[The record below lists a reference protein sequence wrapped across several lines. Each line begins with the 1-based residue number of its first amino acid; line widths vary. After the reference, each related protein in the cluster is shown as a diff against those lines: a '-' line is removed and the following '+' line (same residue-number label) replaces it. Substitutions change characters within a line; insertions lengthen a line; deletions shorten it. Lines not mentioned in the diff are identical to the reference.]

1 MIKHITL
8 ALVLTLSAIAGQA
21 LAETLT
27 EAEYVAIFSGNDV
40 NQQKQAI
47 DSLVLAG
54 LSDPKVFDTLHA
66 KFQASL
72 PLAVNS
78 SSIDYSAWLLKGL
91 AYSGDEKYLQT
102 FNEII
107 ADDYPGK
114 LKKYAK
120 KSISTLKQYKSW
132 APILSGKSQYD
143 ASQTQE
149 SNVIANALRSDEL
162 ELKRYAAKRMINH
175 SLHAP
180 YLLSVLDSELK
191 EPRLLKH
198 EKLAIN
204 TYAYMAKALASSGD
218 PEYKPTLEHIAAHS
232 SEKKLQKYAKK
243 YLKTYY

>member
-8 ALVLTLSAIAGQA
+8 ALVLTLSSVAGQA
-21 LAETLT
+21 LAETFT
-27 EAEYVAIFSGNDV
+27 EAEYVAIFNGDDINK
-40 NQQKQAI
+40 QKQAI

-66 KFQASL
+66 KFKASL
-72 PLAVNS
+72 PQAVNNA
-78 SSIDYSAWLLKGL
+78 SIDYSAWLLKGL
-91 AYSGDEKYLQT
+91 AYSGDEKYQQT

-107 ADDYPGK
+107 AGDYPGK

-120 KSISTLKQYKSW
+120 KSIPTLKQYKSW
-132 APILSGKSQYD
+132 TPILSDKSQYA
-143 ASQTQE
+143 ASETRE
-149 SNVIANALRSDEL
+149 VNVIANALRSDEL

-175 SLHAP
+175 SLYAP
-180 YLLSVLDSELK
+180 HLLSILDSELK

-198 EKLAIN
+198 EKLSIN
-204 TYAYMAKALASSGD
+204 TYAYMAKALASSGN
-218 PEYKPTLEHIAAHS
+218 PEYKVTLEHIAAHS

>member
-1 MIKHITL
+1 MLKTIALT
-8 ALVLTLSAIAGQA
+8 LVLAASSLSGQA
-21 LAETLT
+21 LAQALT
-27 EAEYVAIFSGNDV
+27 EAEYVAIFSGDDV
-40 NQQKQAI
+40 NKQKQAI
-47 DSLVLAG
+47 DALVLAG

-66 KFQASL
+66 EFQASL
-72 PLAVNS
+72 PLAVDNAS
-78 SSIDYSAWLLKGL
+78 NDYSAWLLKGL

-107 ADDYPGK
+107 AGDYPRK

-120 KSISTLKQYKSW
+120 KSIPTLEQYMIW
-132 APILSGKSQYD
+132 MPILSDKSQYA

-149 SNVIANALRSDEL
+149 VNVIANALRSDAL

-204 TYAYMAKALASSGD
+204 TYAYMAKALASSTK
-218 PEYKPTLEHIAAHS
+218 PEYRATLEQIAEHS
-232 SEKKLQKYAKK
+232 SEKKLQKYVKK